1 MFKCLLHATDLQQ
14 NHLEYCEQAVKIAKS
29 MRAQLYF
36 LHVLEIPQS
45 WQIAQSLGFAEN
57 QPLPI
62 EETKM
67 ILRVLADQF
76 DLPSEHMLLMEGTP
90 KHQIIECINELEV
103 DLLLVGSRTN
113 PILQAEITHLTHYL
127 ADHSPC
133 NMMLMR
139 PLDHD
144 F

>member
-1 MFKCLLHATDLQQ
+1 ML
-14 NHLEYCEQAVKIAKS
+14 AKRVVPEFDS
-29 MRAQLYF
+29 
-36 LHVLEIPQS
+36 
-45 WQIAQSLGFAEN
+45 SLMNIHQYSFIN

-67 ILRVLADQF
+67 ILQVLADQF

-139 PLDHD
+139 PLGHD